1 MNVIRILIKEEK
13 GGFITHGFAKYGDD
27 TTNVLGIDDTT
38 HFLSIMN

>member
-27 TTNVLGIDDTT
+27 TTNVLGKKQHNTF
-38 HFLSIMN
+38 FLE